1 MTSFKTSI
9 ANKTLSPFI
18 KTVAAGALVVG
29 LTGPAFAGDCDKTDI
44 KKTAEMTAAVEA
56 PYASTNQTPKYPNVS
71 VYSDGVQLAAYRG
84 HHNEKKDHKK
94 DGTIV
99 DAAMATDSLSTLVAA
114 VKAADLVDALSGDGP
129 LTVFAPTNA
138 AFDALPEGTVETLLM
153 SENQGDL
160 QKVLKAH
167 VVAGKLSASDI
178 IELATENGG
187 MVEVET
193 LSGDTLTAVLKD
205 DTLYVQD
212 ENGGLAGVAKADI
225 MKSNGVVHVVDKV
238 LLPQ

>member
-1 MTSFKTSI
+1 MTHF
-9 ANKTLSPFI
+9 ANKTLSPLI
-18 KTVAAGALVVG
+18 KTVAAGALIIG
-29 LTGPAFAGDCDKTDI
+29 LSGQAFAGDCDKT
-44 KKTAEMTAAVEA
+44 KVTKTAEMTNAADA
-56 PYASTNQTPKYPNVS
+56 PFSTSTQTPEYPNVS
-71 VYSDGVQLAAYRG
+71 VYSDGVKLAAYRD
-84 HHNEKKDHKK
+84 HHSDKKNMKK
-94 DGTIV
+94 GTIV

-114 VKAADLVDALSGDGP
+114 VKAADLVDALSGEGP
-129 LTVFAPTNA
+129 LTVFAPTND
-138 AFDALPEGTVETLLM
+138 AFDALPAGTVDTLLM
-153 SENQGDL
+153 PENQADL
-160 QKVLKAH
+160 QKILKAH

-205 DTLYVQD
+205 DTLYVKD

-238 LLPQ
+238 LLPS